1 MNEKSGRTARSLIR
15 EARNARSIET
25 MQNMPLVGD
34 DGFRPDAQKKWTN
47 PLAELIDD
55 ETYALLERHGVL
67 YEKAIR
73 DHQIR
78 AAYRKIK
85 PGMSSSSAIEK
96 IRESYPYLQFDTIR
110 KIIYARADRTF
121 PS

>member
-1 MNEKSGRTARSLIR
+1 MTEKTGRSARSLIR
-15 EARNARSIET
+15 EARRTESNEG

-34 DGFRPDAQKKWTN
+34 DGFRPDRQKRWTN

-55 ETYALLERHGVL
+55 ETYALLQKHGVL

-78 AAYRKIK
+78 KAYRQIK

-110 KIIYARADRTF
+110 KIIYARANRSF
-121 PS
+121 PA